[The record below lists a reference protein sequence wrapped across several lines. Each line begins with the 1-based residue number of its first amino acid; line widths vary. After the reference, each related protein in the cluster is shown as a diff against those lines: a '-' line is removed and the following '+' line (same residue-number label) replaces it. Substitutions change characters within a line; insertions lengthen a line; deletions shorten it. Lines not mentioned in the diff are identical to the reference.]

1 MAIILILSQKQ
12 IKGSSSALKSNYRKR
27 TDANSV
33 LDEARNRLE
42 EHKKERD
49 HIGKKKNLNYFDYK
63 LLFIFFLTKFT

>member
-42 EHKKERD
+42 EHKRERD
-49 HIGKKKNLNYFDYK
+49 QYTGKKKEK
-63 LLFIFFLTKFT
+63 LL